1 MLRYWLWLSEKACVS
16 KVRRLALLRQ
26 FGSIDAVYFA
36 SESDLVLMEDLTK
49 EEIEGLLD
57 KDLTQA
63 NEILNQ
69 CFELDVS
76 ILTWQDAQ
84 YPSALRN
91 IHDPPIVLYY
101 RGRLPAFGSAPA
113 IALIGARKASAAGLL
128 AAKRMG
134 YQLGKA
140 GAIVV
145 SGLADGVD
153 AMGMLGALTAGAPVV
168 GVLGCGADV
177 IYPARNRSLYED
189 TIARGCILTEYPP
202 HTPPIG
208 YHFPVRNRML
218 SGMCDGVVVVEAAAK
233 SGALITAKLALEQ
246 GRDVFAMPGSA
257 GSDACAGSNRLLRE
271 GAIFVETGP
280 DVIEEYLSRYPS
292 LRDVSGQGNRLGLS
306 PDDLRQNAREADGKS
321 ELKVASAV
329 RSPKKAVDNGGESDY
344 IELKALVRTLPP
356 VQSAI
361 LEALSDGPRTVDD
374 VIDLAQ
380 VPAAQTMSAL
390 TMLEIRGMVKK
401 AGANRY
407 ALADHIKT

>member
-1 MLRYWLWLSEKACVS
+1 MLQYWLWLSEKACVS
-16 KVRRLALLRQ
+16 KVRRLALLRRL
-26 FGSIDAVYFA
+26 GSIEAIYF
-36 SESDLVLMEDLTK
+36 SGESDLSAVEDLTK
-49 EEIEGLLD
+49 EELDGLLD
-57 KDLTQA
+57 KDLSKA

-69 CFELDVS
+69 CYELDIR

-91 IHDPPIVLYY
+91 ISDPPIALYY
-101 RGRLPAFGSAPA
+101 KGRLPAFGTAPA
-113 IALIGARKASAAGLL
+113 LALIGARRASAAGLL
-128 AAKRMG
+128 SAKRMG

-145 SGLADGVD
+145 SGLADGID
-153 AMGMLGALTAGAPVV
+153 AMGMVGALTADAPVV

-208 YHFPVRNRML
+208 FHFPVRNRIL

-233 SGALITAKLALEQ
+233 SGALITAKLALDQ
-246 GRDVFAMPGSA
+246 GRDVFAMPGNA
-257 GSDACAGSNRLLRE
+257 GNDACAGSNRLLRE
-271 GAIFVETGP
+271 GAIFAETGA
-280 DVIEEYLSRYPS
+280 DVIEEYLARYPS
-292 LRDVSGQGNRLGLS
+292 LRDCTQEGKRLGLS
-306 PDDLRQNAREADGKS
+306 PDDLRQNARGIDGKA

-329 RSPKKAVDNGGESDY
+329 QGPKKAVDNDKDSDY
-344 IELKALVRTLPP
+344 IELKAITRTLPP

-361 LEALSDGPRTVDD
+361 LEVLSDGPQTVDD

-380 VPAAQTMSAL
+380 VPASQTMSAL

>member
-1 MLRYWLWLSEKACVS
+1 MLQYWLWLSEKACVS

-26 FGSIDAVYFA
+26 MGSIDAVYFA
-36 SESDLVLMEDLTK
+36 GESELLQVEDLSK
-49 EEIEGLLD
+49 EELEGLLD
-57 KDLTQA
+57 KDLGKA

-69 CFELDVS
+69 CFELNIR

-84 YPSALRN
+84 YPAALRN
-91 IHDPPIVLYY
+91 ISDPPIVLYFK
-101 RGRLPAFGSAPA
+101 GRLPAFGTAPA
-113 IALIGARKASAAGLL
+113 LALIGARKASAAGLL

-145 SGLADGVD
+145 SGLADGID
-153 AMGMLGALTAGAPVV
+153 AMGMIGALTADAPVV

-189 TIARGCILTEYPP
+189 TIFRGCILTEYPP

-208 YHFPVRNRML
+208 YHFPVRNRIL
-218 SGMCDGVVVVEAAAK
+218 SGLCDGVVVVEAAAK
-233 SGALITAKLALEQ
+233 SGALITARLALDQ

-257 GSDACAGSNRLLRE
+257 GSEACAGSNRLLRE
-271 GAIFVETGP
+271 GACFVETGVE
-280 DVIEEYLSRYPS
+280 VIEEYLARYPS
-292 LRDVSGQGNRLGLS
+292 LRNVEGWGKKLGLS
-306 PDDLRQNAREADGKS
+306 PDDLRQNAREPDEKT

-329 RSPKKAVDNGGESDY
+329 RRPKKAVDNGRDSDY
-344 IELKALVRTLPP
+344 IELKALMRTLPP
-356 VQSAI
+356 AQSAV
-361 LEALSDGPRTVDD
+361 LEALSDGPQTVDD
-374 VIDLAQ
+374 IIDLAQ
-380 VPAAQTMSAL
+380 IPAPQTMSAL

>member
-1 MLRYWLWLSEKACVS
+1 MLQYWLWLSEKACVS
-16 KVRRLALLRQ
+16 KVRRLALLRRL
-26 FGSIDAVYFA
+26 GSIDAIYFA
-36 SESDLVLMEDLTK
+36 GEADLAFMEDLTQQ
-49 EEIEGLLD
+49 ELEGLLD
-57 KDLTQA
+57 KDLTRA

-69 CFELDVS
+69 CYELDIR

-91 IHDPPIVLYY
+91 INDPPIVLYY
-101 RGRLPAFGSAPA
+101 RGRLPAFGTAPA

-153 AMGMLGALTAGAPVV
+153 AMGMLGALTADAPVV

-177 IYPARNRSLYED
+177 VYPARNRSLYED
-189 TIARGCILTEYPP
+189 TVARGCVITEYPP

-208 YHFPVRNRML
+208 FHFPVRNRIL

-233 SGALITAKLALEQ
+233 SGALITARLALDQ

-257 GSDACAGSNRLLRE
+257 GSESCAGSNRLLRE
-271 GAIFVETGP
+271 GAIFAESGP
-280 DVIEEYLSRYPS
+280 DVIEEYLTRYPA
-292 LRDVSGQGNRLGLS
+292 LRDVSGQGQKLGLS
-306 PDDLRQNAREADGKS
+306 PDDLRQNARETGGKT

-329 RSPKKAVDNGGESDY
+329 QRPKKAVDNGKESDY
-344 IELKALVRTLPP
+344 IELKALMRTMPP
-356 VQSAI
+356 AQSAV
-361 LEALSDGPRTVDD
+361 LEALSDGPQTVDD

-380 VPAAQTMSAL
+380 VPASQTMSAL
-390 TMLEIRGMVKK
+390 TMLEIRGMVQK

-407 ALADHIKT
+407 ALADHIKP

>member
-1 MLRYWLWLSEKACVS
+1 MLQYWLWLSEKACVS

-26 FGSIDAVYFA
+26 MGGIEAIYF
-36 SESDLVLMEDLTK
+36 STESDLSLLPALTK
-49 EEIEGLLD
+49 DEREGLLD

-69 CFELDVS
+69 CYELDIR

-91 IHDPPIVLYY
+91 ISDPPIVLYY
-101 RGRLPAFGSAPA
+101 KGRLPAFGTVPA

-128 AAKRMG
+128 SAKRMG

-140 GAIVV
+140 GVIVV
-145 SGLADGVD
+145 SGMADGID
-153 AMGMLGALTAGAPVV
+153 AMGMIGALTADAPVV

-177 IYPARNRSLYED
+177 VYPARNRSLYED
-189 TIARGCILTEYPP
+189 AIARGCIITEYPP

-208 YHFPVRNRML
+208 FHFPVRNRIL

-233 SGALITAKLALEQ
+233 SGALITAQLALDQ

-257 GSDACAGSNRLLRE
+257 GNEACAGSNRLLRE
-271 GAIFVETGP
+271 GAGFAETGA
-280 DVIEEYLSRYPS
+280 DVVEEYLARYPG
-292 LRDVSGQGNRLGLS
+292 LGDCTGQGLLLGLS
-306 PDDLRQNAREADGKS
+306 PDDLRQNAREPDEKA

-329 RSPKKAVDNGGESDY
+329 RRPKKAVDNGKESDY
-344 IELKALVRTLPP
+344 IELKALMRTLPP
-356 VQSAI
+356 AQSAV
-361 LEALSDGPRTVDD
+361 LEALSDGPQTVDD
-374 VIDLAQ
+374 IIDLAQ
-380 VPAAQTMSAL
+380 VPAPQTMSAL
-390 TMLEIRGMVKK
+390 TMLEIRGMVQK